1 MKFTE
6 YHYHRPDFQE
16 LKQQF
21 TDLFT
26 SIADAT
32 SASEQI
38 QPIEMVN
45 QLRNQVETMATL
57 AQIRHSIDTTDS
69 FYEAENNYWDE
80 HGPLYSELDSQ
91 FYRLVLNSPFQA
103 ELKQVIPRQWFAIA
117 ELKLRAFSAT
127 IIPLLQEENRLS
139 SDYTKLLASAQI
151 EFDGR
156 TYNLSGLT
164 PLLQADDRDIR
175 KRASEAKF
183 EFFAIHE
190 AEIDQLFDQ
199 LVHVRHEIAIKLGFE
214 NFVELGYVRMLRTDY
229 DAEMVA
235 RFRQEI
241 KTHLVPQAQKLIQR
255 QKTRLGLADFAYYDM
270 SYEFTTGNPKPEG
283 TPAAILAAG
292 LQMYQEMSP
301 ETAEFFTFM
310 QEHELLD
317 VLTKPGKSGGGYC
330 TYLADFQAPFIFAN
344 FNGTAH
350 DIDVLTHEAGHAF
363 QVYQSR
369 HISYP
374 ELAFPTYESCEI
386 HSMSMEFFAWPWMEL
401 FFGEQTQKYYYTHL
415 ARAMTFIPYGVSV
428 DEFQHFVYANPQATP
443 AERKQKWRDIERY
456 YLPDRNYQ
464 ASPFLE
470 RGTWWFQQAHIF
482 NSPFYYIDYTLAQ
495 VCAFQFWQKMHVD
508 REQAWADYVHLCSL
522 GGTQAFTGLVTEAN
536 LASPFSP
543 NVLKPTFEAIMNY
556 LETIDDQ
563 KL

>member
-6 YHYHRPDFQE
+6 YHYDRPDFAV
-16 LKQQF
+16 LKNQL
-21 TDLFT
+21 TNLF
-26 SIADAT
+26 SSFASAT
-32 SASEQI
+32 SATEQLTLI
-38 QPIEMVN
+38 QRVN

-57 AQIRHSIDTTDS
+57 AQIRHSIDTTDA
-69 FYEAENNYWDE
+69 FYEMENTYWDE

-91 FYRLVLNSPFQA
+91 FYRLVLDSPFQD
-103 ELKQVIPRQWFAIA
+103 ELQTAIPHQWFAIA
-117 ELKLRAFSAT
+117 ELKLRAFSPA

-139 SDYTKLLASAQI
+139 SEYTKLVASAQI
-151 EFDGR
+151 EFDGQ

-164 PLLQADDRDIR
+164 PLLQDDNREVR
-175 KRASEAKF
+175 KRAAAAKF
-183 EFFAIHE
+183 GFFAEHE
-190 AEIDQLFDQ
+190 SEIDHLFDQ
-199 LVHVRHEIAIKLGFE
+199 LVHVRHEIATTLGFA

-235 RFRQEI
+235 LFRQEI
-241 KTHLVPQAQKLIQR
+241 KTHLVPQAQKLVQR
-255 QKTRLGLADFAYYDM
+255 QKARLGLTDFAYYDM

-283 TPAAILAAG
+283 TPEAILTAG

-310 QEHELLD
+310 QEHQLLD

-350 DIDVLTHEAGHAF
+350 DVDVLTHEAGHAF

-369 HISYP
+369 HITYP

-401 FFGEQTQKYYYTHL
+401 FFGEQTQKYYYSHL
-415 ARAMTFIPYGVSV
+415 AGAMTFIPYGVSV
-428 DEFQHFVYANPQATP
+428 DEFQHFVYSNPNATP
-443 AERKQKWRDIERY
+443 AERKQKWREIERY
-456 YLPDRNYQ
+456 YLPDRDYQ

-470 RGTWWFQQAHIF
+470 QGTWWFQQAHIF

-508 REQAWADYVHLCSL
+508 RQQAWADYVHLCGL
-522 GGTQAFTGLVTEAN
+522 GGTQAFTGLVAEAK

-543 NVLKPTFEAIMNY
+543 NVLKPTFEAIMSY